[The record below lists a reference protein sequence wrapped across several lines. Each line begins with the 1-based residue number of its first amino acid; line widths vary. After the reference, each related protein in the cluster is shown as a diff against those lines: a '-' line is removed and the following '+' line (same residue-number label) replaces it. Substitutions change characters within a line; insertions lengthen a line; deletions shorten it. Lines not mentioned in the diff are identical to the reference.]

1 VTQHFYV
8 DINKDS
14 IKIKKEFEK
23 EIEKICFDKNGNT
36 NKQRLEELDTYLQ
49 TIGYFV
55 PLRLNYG
62 SRFTKF
68 STEKIIKITDNKKDT
83 KKIGAGIGAGLGSL
97 QNNTNILSFNKETSK
112 NSQNDSLKKLRNHIQ
127 LHLALEFV

>member
-36 NKQRLEELDTYLQ
+36 NKQRLEELDTNLQ

-68 STEKIIKITDNKKDT
+68 STEKIFKITDNKKDT

-97 QNNTNILSFNKETSK
+97 KSNENMLSFNKETLKNSK
-112 NSQNDSLKKLRNHIQ
+112 NDS
-127 LHLALEFV
+127 